1 MSQELIDKLKSTV
14 DKLEARVVELESKLT
29 GNGSGAKSG
38 GQSQPSGMRMIL
50 MGPPGAGTYSARKY
64 HLRCHP

>member
-50 MGPPGAGTYSARKY
+50 MGPPGAGMSIACNTY
-64 HLRCHP
+64 LRRPP